1 MICVIINS
9 VTQFVNP
16 PQQERKRLQAI
27 QEKEKQQ
34 QDDDEEEEQDFVPS
48 SMKLPRGRGVL
59 IKNVN
64 VEKKVRKLE
73 KERIGAGADGSQFL
87 DVEENVSGRARG
99 RGKGR
104 GRIVKKINGE

>member
-1 MICVIINS
+1 MKCLIINS
-9 VTQFVNP
+9 VTQFLNP

-73 KERIGAGADGSQFL
+73 KERTGDGSQFL
-87 DVEENVSGRARG
+87 DVEENISGRARG

>member
-73 KERIGAGADGSQFL
+73 KERIEADESQFL

-99 RGKGR
+99 RSKGR